1 MGIFLYISYKVITL
15 SCYLIV
21 SNNFVMKRLL
31 TILLFLKVTSNF
43 LIAQTNEIFE
53 EKNVKGVIF
62 SKDYI
67 NKAHNWLDNSYRFT
81 PTREEIKAF
90 EKNLKLDLKRIN
102 TNRWNQKGS
111 CPIIH
116 KNLKKYVRQYLGFI
130 DDSGKKY
137 LLINFL
143 WQDNV
148 EENENDEFYNELGD
162 WKKHWQVWFDGCSHF
177 WNVKYYIDSELI
189 FDLQINGSS

>member
-1 MGIFLYISYKVITL
+1 M
-15 SCYLIV
+15 
-21 SNNFVMKRLL
+21 
-31 TILLFLKVTSNF
+31 KVTSIF

-116 KNLKKYVRQYLGFI
+116 KNLKKGYLTLI
-130 DDSGKKY
+130 KSVY
-137 LLINFL
+137 QLLIIFFKSCFFVMN
-143 WQDNV
+143 
-148 EENENDEFYNELGD
+148 
-162 WKKHWQVWFDGCSHF
+162 KKVIS
-177 WNVKYYIDSELI
+177 
-189 FDLQINGSS
+189 